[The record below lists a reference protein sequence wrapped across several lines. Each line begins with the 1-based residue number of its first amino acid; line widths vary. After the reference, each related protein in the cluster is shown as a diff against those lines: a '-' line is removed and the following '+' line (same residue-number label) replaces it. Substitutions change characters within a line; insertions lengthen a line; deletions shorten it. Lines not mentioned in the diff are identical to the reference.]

1 MLIVLCKHISFAY
14 DAAIVLRDISFSVE
28 QGDYLCIVGEN
39 GSGKS
44 TLVKGLLGLMPPVQG
59 TIMMNNIRPHDIGF
73 LPQQKAVQKDF
84 PAGVFEVVLSG
95 RLSSRGI
102 RPFYNREDKGIAEE
116 NLKRLGIEDLRSRS
130 YRELSG
136 GQQQRVLIARALC
149 TSPKLL
155 ILDEPAAGLDPVVT
169 ADLYR
174 LLSAL
179 NHEYGLTI
187 IMVSHDIS
195 GAMSFANRILHLNH
209 EQLFF
214 GSIEEYR
221 YSEPGKQFLYGGNN
235 D

>member
-1 MLIVLCKHISFAY
+1 MTILCFDHAYFAY
-14 DAAIVLRDISFSVE
+14 DTDIVLQDVNFSLE

-44 TLVKGLLGLMPPVQG
+44 TLIKGILGLMTPVQG
-59 TIMMNNIRPHDIGF
+59 NVTLNNIKLQDIGF
-73 LPQQKAVQKDF
+73 LPQQKAGQKDF

-95 RLSSRGI
+95 RLSAKGI
-102 RPFYNREDKGIAEE
+102 RPFYSRVDKNIAEE
-116 NLKRLGIEDLRSRS
+116 NLERLGIKDLRSRS

-149 TSPKLL
+149 ASPKLL
-155 ILDEPAAGLDPVVT
+155 ILDEPASGLDPVVT

-179 NHEYGLTI
+179 NWENGLTI
-187 IMVSHDIS
+187 IMVSHDM
-195 GAMSFANRILHLNH
+195 GAMNFAKKALHLNN

-221 YSEPGKQFLYGGNN
+221 HSDPGKQFLYGGKQ
-235 D
+235 